1 MDIYRQGECR
11 GTRALAAIAAV
22 ALLLS
27 QLAGCVAVMPTPTAT
42 VTQTAT
48 PSPTSTPT
56 STATPTST
64 PTPTPT
70 ATHTPTPTPT
80 PVPLQAEILLD
91 PGQVV
96 QGHSAVVHVGTN
108 RKCRVRGTI
117 DGRALPFISI
127 DGREHVGLLGVHAL
141 APPGAQALMVSVQSE
156 DQQELSLTTQLYVV
170 EGEFGH
176 EEIRFSPTV
185 AKLLDPEIL
194 KKENLYVGEVF
205 ASFSPEIYWEG
216 PFDWPL
222 SGATTSPFGF
232 RRRYNGKL
240 AGFHAGIDVR
250 GQEGVAVQVPAA
262 GAVVLAE
269 ELQVRGGMVI
279 IDHGAGV
286 LTGYCHL
293 SSIEVEAGQ
302 TVKRGDPLGTV
313 GSTGLVTGPHL
324 HWEVRVG
331 GVAVDPV
338 EWTERSLP

>member
-1 MDIYRQGECR
+1 M
-11 GTRALAAIAAV
+11 
-22 ALLLS
+22 
-27 QLAGCVAVMPTPTAT
+27 
-42 VTQTAT
+42 
-48 PSPTSTPT
+48 
-56 STATPTST
+56 
-64 PTPTPT
+64 
-70 ATHTPTPTPT
+70 
-80 PVPLQAEILLD
+80 
-91 PGQVV
+91 
-96 QGHSAVVHVGTN
+96 
-108 RKCRVRGTI
+108 
-117 DGRALPFISI
+117 
-127 DGREHVGLLGVHAL
+127 
-141 APPGAQALMVSVQSE
+141 MVSVQSE

-185 AKLLDPEIL
+185 AKLLDPEIM

-205 ASFSPEIYWEG
+205 ASFSPEIHWEG

-232 RRRYNGKL
+232 RRQYNGKL
-240 AGFHAGIDVR
+240 AGFHAGIDIR

-286 LTGYCHL
+286 FTGYCHL

>member
-1 MDIYRQGECR
+1 MDVYRRGGCR

-27 QLAGCVAVMPTPTAT
+27 QLAGCVSLWPTPTPQPT
-42 VTQTAT
+42 PTAT
-48 PSPTSTPT
+48 PSPTSTP
-56 STATPTST
+56 SPTATPTPT
-64 PTPTPT
+64 RTPTPT
-70 ATHTPTPTPT
+70 ATHTATPTPT
-80 PVPLQAEILLD
+80 PVPLRAEIVLE

-96 QGHSAVVHVGTN
+96 QGHSAIVRVGAN
-108 RKCRVRGTI
+108 RNFRARGTI
-117 DGRALPFISI
+117 DGRALAFVSV
-127 DGREHVGLLGVHAL
+127 DGREHVALLGVHAL
-141 APPGAQALMVSVQSE
+141 APPGVQRLVVSVRSE

-185 AKLLDPEIL
+185 RELLDPEIME
-194 KKENLYVGEVF
+194 KENLYVGEVF
-205 ASFSPEIYWEG
+205 ASFSPEIHWQG
-216 PFDWPL
+216 AFDWPL
-222 SGATTSPFGF
+222 SGATTSPFGV
-232 RRRYNGKL
+232 RRQYEGKL
-240 AGFHAGIDVR
+240 AGFHAGIDIR

-293 SSIEVEAGQ
+293 DSIEVEAGQ

-338 EWTERSLP
+338 EWTERSFP